1 MRTNRASEKKS
12 YKKKIFL
19 LLFIIV
25 NISAIVIP
33 AVLEFCGENESLPF
47 ADLLN
52 IIGGNWYSLIAAIGC
67 FGLALFF
74 ESCKYDTMIY
84 ITTGKRQFVTAFEV
98 SAIGKYYD
106 FITPFGSGGQPFQ
119 IYYLNKRGLPPGASG
134 ALPVMGFLSNQIAFV
149 LVTVAVFFTN
159 SNVMKNVSDMNMLIP
174 AYVGL
179 ITYMIVPLLVI
190 LFSVMPVTTQKI
202 VAFFIRIFGKMHIIK
217 NVEKTIE
224 KACSRLEEYNVHMR
238 QMKKNKGLYLAI
250 FFFSLLFQIALNSIP
265 FFVLCAFGVKTS
277 FYDMFSLCAITY
289 AAVSFVPTPG
299 NGGAAE
305 GMFMVIFRA
314 LSGGVLFWGM
324 LIWRIL
330 SYYAFI
336 AVGAMVTVMRS
347 YLDKRKRQQIT
358 GE

>member
-1 MRTNRASEKKS
+1 MRTHGEQEKKG

-33 AVLEFCGENESLPF
+33 AVLEFCGESESLPF
-47 ADLLN
+47 GELLN
-52 IIGGNWYSLIAAIGC
+52 VIGGNWYFLIAAIGC

-84 ITTGKRQFVTAFEV
+84 ITTEKRRFVTAFEV

-149 LVTVAVFFTN
+149 VVTVVVFITN
-159 SNVMKNVSDMNMLIP
+159 SGVMKDAAGMMLP

-179 ITYMIVPLLVI
+179 VTYMVVPLLVI

-202 VAFFIRIFGKMHIIK
+202 VAFFIRLFGKMHIIK

-224 KACSRLEEYNVHMR
+224 KACGHLEEYNVHMR
-238 QMKKNKGLYLAI
+238 RMKKNKGMYLAI
-250 FFFSLLFQIALNSIP
+250 FFFSILFQIAMNSIP

-336 AVGAMVTVMRS
+336 AVGAMVTVVRS
-347 YLDKRKRQQIT
+347 YLDKRRRQQMT
-358 GE
+358 EE